1 MNFEFENRWYSHYE
15 ILKLFQIREKTW
27 KNWLYDNK
35 TGKKKNLKATPI
47 FMSRK
52 MVNVKMI
59 TTKSQIFQMNDSI
72 TE

>member
-35 TGKKKNLKATPI
+35 TGKKKILKPWEYTNYQEQNTGSLI
-47 FMSRK
+47 LSNSK
-52 MVNVKMI
+52 NGL
-59 TTKSQIFQMNDSI
+59 TTL
-72 TE
+72 

>member
-35 TGKKKNLKATPI
+35 TGKKKNLKAMGIYKLPG
-47 FMSRK
+47 
-52 MVNVKMI
+52 
-59 TTKSQIFQMNDSI
+59 TK
-72 TE
+72 